1 MATLPKII
9 KSRKPQ
15 NARLGIKS
23 SLSNIKRV
31 VSLTYLLYVAN
42 NRKAVIAYSEEYID
56 GTTTKIR
63 IKEPYKTFVS
73 SLITSPDAE
82 SIISQTLFYLHRLSI
97 FRLDWSSCCN

>member
-1 MATLPKII
+1 MANLPKKI

-42 NRKAVIAYSEEYID
+42 DRKAVIDYSEEYSD
-56 GTTTKIR
+56 GTNTKLR
-63 IKEPYKTFVS
+63 VKEPYKTFVT
-73 SLITSPDAE
+73 SLIASTDAD
-82 SIISQTLFYLHRLSI
+82 SIISANPLLSSQI
-97 FRLDWSSCCN
+97 